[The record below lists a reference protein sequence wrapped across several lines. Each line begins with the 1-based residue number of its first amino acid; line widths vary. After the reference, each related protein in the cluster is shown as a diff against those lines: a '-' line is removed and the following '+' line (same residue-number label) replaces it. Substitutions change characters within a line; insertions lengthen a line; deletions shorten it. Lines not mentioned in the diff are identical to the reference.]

1 MKIKIIKKILK
12 LSTKMNQKIRK
23 FDETE
28 IEEYKFHKYKSPFLI
43 NNIK

>member
-28 IEEYKFHKYKSPFLI
+28 IEEYKFHQYRSPFSI